1 MHRWSA
7 VWLVAMMLLAG
18 CGGGSSDHKGKQE
31 AAKSTAAAGSGNAK
45 GSATTKPVNLV
56 VEVNGDLLIHSPVW
70 EQALQDGH
78 GHYDFSPM
86 LSEITPYIK
95 SADLAICHVETP
107 MTPRPP
113 TGYPIFNTPPALA
126 TAIKKAGW
134 RVCDTASNHSLDE
147 GQYGIDQTGRALDR
161 VGILHTGSF
170 PSRAAQNR
178 TLMMTVKGVRVAFLA
193 YAEMTNGLPLPHPWS
208 VNLAHLSAIR
218 RAARQARRRGAQ
230 VVIVNFHWGEEDVSQ
245 PSPFQTE
252 LAGELTKDPDIT
264 AIVGQHVHVVQPIS
278 RVHGKLVVYGE
289 GQLLSNETADCCPIQ
304 TEDGMMVFLHIT
316 VRGTSSKV
324 SYITYVPTWNRHPD
338 YAVLPVGVA
347 LRHDQA
353 PASVLRESYLRTT
366 SVAGRIPHVV
376 YPMPAR
382 LR

>member
-1 MHRWSA
+1 
-7 VWLVAMMLLAG
+7 
-18 CGGGSSDHKGKQE
+18 
-31 AAKSTAAAGSGNAK
+31 
-45 GSATTKPVNLV
+45 
-56 VEVNGDLLIHSPVW
+56 
-70 EQALQDGH
+70 
-78 GHYDFSPM
+78 
-86 LSEITPYIK
+86 
-95 SADLAICHVETP
+95 
-107 MTPRPP
+107 
-113 TGYPIFNTPPALA
+113 
-126 TAIKKAGW
+126 
-134 RVCDTASNHSLDE
+134 
-147 GQYGIDQTGRALDR
+147 
-161 VGILHTGSF
+161 
-170 PSRAAQNR
+170 
-178 TLMMTVKGVRVAFLA
+178 MMTVKGVRVAFLA

-338 YAVLPVGVA
+338 YAVLPIGVA